1 MQTTISTALMAIFL
15 LSGAPQPTVDFA
27 QTETVSE
34 IRIEEKA
41 SIASYSVSL
50 TGYNAVP
57 EQTDSDPFTTA
68 SGAYSNP
75 DMIVA
80 RSVDLKEELP
90 FGTVIQFVFDENAS
104 KGNCG
109 LSMVEHLVGYRVV
122 ADSMHPRKVQ
132 QLDILFDK
140 NDTVQVGKKDLNP
153 AVVLGVCKN
162 IKMQVVGKIE
172 IKNMPTTQTELI
184 AMVNAASLAVGK

>member
-1 MQTTISTALMAIFL
+1 MAIFL
-15 LSGAPQPTVDFA
+15 LSGAPQSTVDFSKI
-27 QTETVSE
+27 ETVSALHV
-34 IRIEEKA
+34 EEVT
-41 SIASYSVSL
+41 ASYSVSL

-90 FGTVIQFVFDENAS
+90 FGTVVQFVIDENAS

-122 ADSMHPRKVQ
+122 SDSMHPRKVQ
-132 QLDILFDK
+132 QMDILFDK
-140 NDTVQVGKKDLNP
+140 NDTVQVGKKDVNP

-162 IKMQVVGKIE
+162 IKMRVVGKID
-172 IKNMPTTQTELI
+172 IKDIPTTQTELI
-184 AMVNAASLAVGK
+184 VMVNAASFAINK

>member
-1 MQTTISTALMAIFL
+1 MQTTISTALVAIFL
-15 LSGAPQPTVDFA
+15 LSGAPETAIDFSK
-27 QTETVSE
+27 TEIVQQNVITQE
-34 IRIEEKA
+34 AKET
-41 SIASYSVSL
+41 YSVSL

-90 FGTVIQFVFDENAS
+90 FGTVVQFVFNGNAE
-104 KGNCG
+104 KAPCG
-109 LSMVEHLVGYRVV
+109 LSSVEHLVGYRVV
-122 ADSMHPRKVQ
+122 ADSMHPRKTKQ
-132 QLDILFDK
+132 MDILFDK
-140 NDTVQVGKKDLNP
+140 NDTVTVGEKEVNP

-162 IKMQVVGKIE
+162 IEMHVVGKID
-172 IKNMPTTQTELI
+172 IKDIPTTQTELI
-184 AMVNAASLAVGK
+184 AMVNAASLAVNK